1 MKRLGDI
8 PESEPI
14 FYLLFGLNYIPQV
27 TSHTLSKW
35 TIKFVCRQP
44 VITSFTSINLH
55 KSENI
60 LS

>member
-14 FYLLFGLNYIPQV
+14 FYLFLGLKYLSSV
-27 TSHTLSKW
+27 TSHILSKW
-35 TIKFVCRQP
+35 TIKSVFRQP
-44 VITSFTSINLH
+44 VITSFTGINLH